1 MSEARQPPSP
11 VEASGFF
18 TGLRPLPIVVGVF
31 ADNLATMLGGLLFL
45 SAQVE
50 RYGIQPGDEL
60 PEEVLRGLQN
70 DPTLLAG
77 SLVIGILATTL
88 GGYAAGR
95 MARGH
100 RRQHGAFV
108 GLVGVLLGLLAYGP
122 AASGER
128 PPLWY
133 DLMGFLLMIPAGALG
148 GTLAEFWSARTAK
161 TPPEPPFP

>member
-1 MSEARQPPSP
+1 M
-11 VEASGFF
+11 
-18 TGLRPLPIVVGVF
+18 PIVVGVF

-60 PEEVLRGLQN
+60 PEEVLRALQS

-95 MARGH
+95 MAHGH

-108 GLVGVLLGLLAYGP
+108 GLVGVLLGLLAYAP
-122 AASGER
+122 AAAGER
-128 PPLWY
+128 PPLWF
-133 DLMGFLLMIPAGALG
+133 DLLGFLLMIPAGALG
-148 GTLAEFWSARTAK
+148 GALAELRSARTSENPA
-161 TPPEPPFP
+161 EPPFP